1 MKRLSI
7 FGFACALGVVASL
20 SFAAPGAHGPDGEH
34 LDAPAAAAG
43 SPLARLPDGSV
54 NVPKQAQRR
63 MAIRTRIAPLTDAA
77 RTVELP
83 GRVVID
89 PNAGGRLQPL
99 YGGRIEAG
107 PKGLPIVG
115 QRVKKGD
122 TLAWVRHQTDP
133 FALANQRAQGAELR
147 TALTLAE
154 QRVVRLQGLE
164 GSVPRKDIDAAR
176 AELAGLRER
185 EAGVAASLGAREAL
199 IAPVSGVIARADVVS
214 GQVVGARETL
224 FEIID
229 PGRLLIE
236 ATVADSALA
245 SRIASA
251 TLKQPP
257 GVRLELLGASGSLR
271 DGVLPVMFRSR
282 PDAPPATPLAVGQPV
297 AVIAQLTERLS
308 GIVLPAQA
316 ITRNAANEP
325 VVWIKSGAERFI
337 AQPVRFQVL
346 DAETVVVTSGLAAD
360 NRVVVQG
367 APLIAQIR

>member
-1 MKRLSI
+1 MKRLTTL
-7 FGFACALGVVASL
+7 GFAWALGALSTL

-34 LDAPAAAAG
+34 LDQPPAAAI
-43 SPLARLPDGSV
+43 SQLARLPDGSV

-63 MAIRTRIAPLTDAA
+63 MAIRTRIAPQTEAA

-89 PNAGGRLQPL
+89 PNAGGRIQPL

-115 QRVKKGD
+115 QTVKKGD

-154 QRVVRLQGLE
+154 QRVVRLEGLE

-199 IAPVSGVIARADVVS
+199 ISPVSGVVARADVVS

-229 PGRLLIE
+229 PRRLLIE
-236 ATVADSALA
+236 ATVPDSALA
-245 SRIASA
+245 SRIGSA
-251 TLKQPP
+251 TLKHPP
-257 GVRLELLGASGSLR
+257 GVHLELLGASGSLR

-282 PDAPPATPLAVGQPV
+282 AGSTAPPLAVGQPV
-297 AVIAQLTERLS
+297 SVIAQLTDRLS

-316 ITRNAANEP
+316 ITRNTANEP

-337 AQPVRFQVL
+337 AQPVRFQAL
-346 DAETVVVTSGLAAD
+346 DAETIVVTSGLAAD